1 MRRVHRPRGHVLSL
15 ALCVAACIWTT
26 GVTAQTAYP
35 NRPIRMLVGYPGGG
49 GADLVGRTLAA
60 RLSETMGQPVVVENR
75 PGTSGNLSAEVA
87 ATLPADGYTI
97 LVLTGSHVIAP
108 SLYKSLRYSLERDFT
123 PVAYVGRFS
132 LVVLANPAA
141 KIPTLKAL
149 LAQARERPGSIKYST
164 SGNGAAE
171 HLAAAMLEQ
180 MTGAPL
186 THVPY
191 KGGSEAMTAVV
202 GGHVEASITTLQ
214 AANSFIRG
222 GQLVPLAVTASA
234 RTRQLPDVPTVAEAG
249 VPGYELYSLYGVVVR
264 AGTPTE
270 IVARLNAEINKAL
283 QHPETIKAF
292 ERVTVE
298 PMGGTSEQFAA
309 VIATDTARF
318 AQAAKAANL
327 KLD

>member
-1 MRRVHRPRGHVLSL
+1 MLSFVLC
-15 ALCVAACIWTT
+15 AVACTW
-26 GVTAQTAYP
+26 VTAAVAQGTYP
-35 NRPIRMLVGYPGGG
+35 NRPIRMLVGYPVGG

-60 RLSETMGQPVVVENR
+60 RLSETMAQPVVVENR

-97 LVLTGSHVIAP
+97 LVLTGSHAISQ
-108 SLYKSLRYSLERDFT
+108 SLYTSLRYNLERDFT

-132 LVVLANPAA
+132 LVVLVNPTA
-141 KIPTLKAL
+141 KLPTLKAL
-149 LAQARERPGSIKYST
+149 LAQAKEQPGSIRYST

-171 HLAAAMLEQ
+171 HLAGAMLEQ

-191 KGGSEAMTAVV
+191 KGGSEAMAAVV
-202 GGHVEASITTLQ
+202 GGHVEASISTLQ
-214 AANSFIRG
+214 AASSFIKG

-249 VPGYELYSLYGVVVR
+249 VSGYELYSLYGVAVR
-264 AGTPTE
+264 AGTPKE
-270 IVARLNAEINKAL
+270 IVTRLNAEVNKAL
-283 QHPETIKAF
+283 QHPETVKAF

-298 PMGGTSEQFAA
+298 PTGGTPEQFAA
-309 VIATDTARF
+309 VIKTDVARF